1 MGGHYRLQKS
11 GCIFT
16 NHLQNIQCFQWVILR
31 RREGASYGRKWGVS
45 MGSAI
50 GLRNSASTNQSQIS
64 SRVTEGGNEQ
74 ECLLILDGRALDR
87 ECLAGAL
94 EDHDLG
100 MTVAAMGTIED
111 WRTRQDE
118 YPPLTAILFNLG
130 GRKIT
135 EQSIANEIKLIS
147 SEFNSVPVIILADTE
162 DLAQI
167 LTALECGARGYIPTS
182 VGIDVCVEAVNLA
195 AAGGIFVPACS
206 VLPMRHLLASGSRDT
221 RSLTT
226 MFTHRQAEVAQALR
240 RGKANKIIAHELNL
254 RESTVKVHIRNIMK
268 KLKATNRT
276 EVAYKVNDLFG
287 EGAPAQE

>member
-1 MGGHYRLQKS
+1 MGES
-11 GCIFT
+11 GVF
-16 NHLQNIQCFQWVILR
+16 
-31 RREGASYGRKWGVS
+31 S

-50 GLRNSASTNQSQIS
+50 GLHNLVSTNQSEITS
-64 SRVTEGGNEQ
+64 STFGEGKEQ
-74 ECLLILDGRALDR
+74 ADRECLLILDGRALDR

-100 MTVAAMGTIED
+100 MTVAAMGTIEE
-111 WRTRQDE
+111 WRTKKGA

-147 SEFNSVPVIILADTE
+147 SEFSSVPVILLADTE

-195 AAGGIFVPACS
+195 AAGGIFVPASS
-206 VLPMRHLLASGSRDT
+206 VLPMRHLIASGSRDT

-254 RESTVKVHIRNIMK
+254 RESTVKVHIRNIMR

-287 EGAPAQE
+287 EGALVQE

>member
-1 MGGHYRLQKS
+1 MS
-11 GCIFT
+11 
-16 NHLQNIQCFQWVILR
+16 
-31 RREGASYGRKWGVS
+31 
-45 MGSAI
+45 
-50 GLRNSASTNQSQIS
+50 SASGLHSFVSTTQSEIS
-64 SRVTEGGNEQ
+64 SSSTGEINDQADR

-100 MTVAAMGTIED
+100 MTVAAMGTIEE
-111 WRTRQDE
+111 WRIKKGA

-147 SEFNSVPVIILADTE
+147 SEFSSVPVILLADTE

-195 AAGGIFVPACS
+195 AAGGIFVPASS
-206 VLPMRHLLASGSRDT
+206 VLPMRHLIASGSRDT

-254 RESTVKVHIRNIMK
+254 RESTVKVHIRNIMR

-287 EGAPAQE
+287 EGSSAQD

>member
-1 MGGHYRLQKS
+1 
-11 GCIFT
+11 
-16 NHLQNIQCFQWVILR
+16 
-31 RREGASYGRKWGVS
+31 